1 MRQDVQDE
9 DGGIKWQGT
18 RTDLTSP
25 KISAKSRSDDEIG
38 QKVGV
43 SGDTIRNYIA
53 LTQLVPELQQVPQKL
68 GNAQMLITSATVTS
82 LLKSHR
88 FFNRHSRS
96 KVSSG

>member
-9 DGGIKWQGT
+9 DGGHQAAGCAD
-18 RTDLTSP
+18 RSDFA

-53 LTQLVPELQQVPQKL
+53 LTQLIPELQQVPQKL

>member
-1 MRQDVQDE
+1 MKMEVIKRQ
-9 DGGIKWQGT
+9 GA

-38 QKVGV
+38 QEVGV
-43 SGDTIRNYIA
+43 SSDIIRTYIA
-53 LTQLVPELQQVPQKL
+53 LAQFVPELQQVPQKL
-68 GNAQMLITSATVTS
+68 GNAQMQFTSATVTS

-88 FFNRHSRS
+88 FFNIHRRS